1 MALLAFPRHSKCS
14 RLADRERLTGRDFAT
29 MFRMYVSRSWKLRNE
44 MKKIG
49 IVGGVAWPST
59 VDYYSE
65 ICRRSEQWHL
75 GRNPQGV
82 PSTPEMSI
90 ESLDLNQAVS
100 YLGTD
105 DDEESWSQFDDYHR
119 AALRRLE
126 ASGAEFALMASN
138 SPHHRFSEIVRGIGI
153 PVISI
158 FEVVAKECARIGASE
173 VLILGTAL
181 TMRSPTFREE
191 YAKYGVEAAGP
202 HNEATRAMT
211 VGLITELQLGKLEG
225 AAERLGRIAKISFG
239 AQFTNQPAVCLAC
252 TELPLAF
259 QEKKLLATFEHDG
272 VLYINTTAVHINAA
286 FDFAVNE

>member
-1 MALLAFPRHSKCS
+1 
-14 RLADRERLTGRDFAT
+14 
-29 MFRMYVSRSWKLRNE
+29 

-65 ICRRSEQWHL
+65 ICRRSERWHL
-75 GRNPQGV
+75 ARNLQGA

-90 ESLDLNQAVS
+90 EALDLNKAVS
-100 YLGTD
+100 CLGID

-126 ASGAEFALMASN
+126 ASGADFALMASN
-138 SPHHRFSEIVRGIGI
+138 TPHHRFDTIVRGVGI

-158 FEVVAKECARIGASE
+158 LDVVAKESARIGTRQ

-181 TMRSPTFREE
+181 TMRSTKFREGF
-191 YAKYGVEAAGP
+191 AKYGVEAAGP
-202 HNEATRAMT
+202 HDEAARSLT
-211 VGLITELQLGKLEG
+211 VELITELQLGKLEE
-225 AAERLGRIAKISFG
+225 AAERLGRIAKIAFER
-239 AQFTNQPAVCLAC
+239 QFRVQPVVCLAC

-259 QEKKLLATFEHDG
+259 PRQKLLSTFEHDG
-272 VLYINTTAVHINAA
+272 VLYINSTAAHINAA

>member
-1 MALLAFPRHSKCS
+1 
-14 RLADRERLTGRDFAT
+14 
-29 MFRMYVSRSWKLRNE
+29 

-59 VDYYSE
+59 ADYYSE

-75 GRNPQGV
+75 ARSQQAV

-90 ESLDLNQAVS
+90 ESLDVSKAVS
-100 YLGTD
+100 YFGVD

-119 AALRRLE
+119 IALQRLQ
-126 ASGAEFALMASN
+126 ASGADFAVIASN
-138 SPHHRFSEIVRGIGI
+138 SAHHRFAAIVRGIGI

-158 FEVVAKECARIGASE
+158 LDVAAKESARIGASQ

-181 TMRSPTFREE
+181 TMRSPRFREE
-191 YAKYGVEAAGP
+191 FAKYGVEAAGP
-202 HNEATRAMT
+202 DDDAMRDMT

-225 AAERLGRIAKISFG
+225 AAERLARVARPSFER
-239 AQFTNQPAVCLAC
+239 QFITQPVVCLAC

-259 QEKKLLATFEHDG
+259 RQQKMLATFEYDG
-272 VLYINTTAVHINAA
+272 ILFINTTAVHINAA
-286 FDFAVNE
+286 FDFAVGG